1 MTMVPPVPAI
11 VWVTLYAKSI
21 MSPGRAGLPDP
32 TPVSDKVVVP
42 TRLVKLTTPVKG
54 EVSQAAPS
62 AHVVVVMPLL
72 KDTVNGDAVTGRVS
86 HPPRNSKR
94 TAATVTA
101 RMRITKPSE

>member
-1 MTMVPPVPAI
+1 
-11 VWVTLYAKSI
+11 

-32 TPVSDKVVVP
+32 TPVSDTVVVP
-42 TRLVKLTTPVKG
+42 TGLVKLTTPVKG

-101 RMRITKPSE
+101 RMRTAATVMRITKPSR